1 MPKDGHL
8 VWKAKEKATKYTAK
22 GYVAGKMVA
31 SDKYPST
38 PSGTTVSLSR
48 TSFKPDG
55 QDIVVL
61 DIDSSEET
69 LEVSVEGAC
78 FLGWGNG
85 NPGFKEVE
93 RPVGELNS
101 LTIKP
106 FSNKAQ
112 VIIRSLEGSKK
123 PATVTVSGQRIEIG
137 IL

>member
-1 MPKDGHL
+1 MAD
-8 VWKAKEKATKYTAK
+8 
-22 GYVAGKMVA
+22 
-31 SDKYPST
+31 
-38 PSGTTVSLSR
+38 TT
-48 TSFKPDG
+48 
-55 QDIVVL
+55 
-61 DIDSSEET
+61 IDS
-69 LEVSVEGAC
+69 GFGMFG
-78 FLGWGNG
+78 FLILALLFLGNGGGFGWGNG

-123 PATVTVSGQRIEIG
+123 PATVTVAGQRIEIG